1 MLVTVTE
8 WNEFRALD
16 LKAAKA
22 KMRGDV
28 LVDLRN
34 VFSPD
39 LAHAAGLRYSAVGRK
54 PDDIDLAPS
63 RPALRAV

>member
-16 LKAAKA
+16 LKGARA

-34 VFSPD
+34 VISPE
-39 LAHAAGLRYSAVGRK
+39 LAHTAGFLYSAFGRK
-54 PDDIDLAPS
+54 PEAIDVA
-63 RPALRAV
+63 PALVRQVS

>member
-22 KMRGDV
+22 EMRGDV

-34 VFSPD
+34 VFSRPPQRTSPACVTPP
-39 LAHAAGLRYSAVGRK
+39 LAACQKTSTRR
-54 PDDIDLAPS
+54 
-63 RPALRAV
+63 RRR